1 MESNLPA
8 LSEAGGFIQQLQQLQ
23 QQMNQIQDAL
33 LSSQPVIVGSPHG
46 SGVLPSNN
54 HSSDAPRTGGSSW
67 AEEMDRC
74 DPPGGEEDSSSSVTA
89 TTSRAPRKVVEVSER
104 TEQRLVRSF
113 ACLENEDCH
122 RLADSFALPKVVV
135 TKTPELDKI
144 MAAQCSKSTK
154 SNDQALARIQA
165 LNSDTLGPLTEL
177 LELLNKSVEEDVPDL
192 QERVAYAVESAIT
205 LLGNAFAQMSVLRRQ
220 KVLEEYN
227 KELLTFAQGRKAEF
241 LKAAPE
247 LFGPKFPRD
256 ATEHLDQLAALQ
268 KAKASSSSSSSNS
281 SGFRKPSSYH
291 SSHHC
296 YYGPR
301 QQPQPYSRQGKGGRG
316 HIKKV
321 PKGPK

>member
-1 MESNLPA
+1 MESNLLA
-8 LSEAGGFIQQLQQLQ
+8 LSEAGGFIQQLQQ
-23 QQMNQIQDAL
+23 QMNQIQDAL
-33 LSSQPVIVGSPHG
+33 RSSQPVIVDSPHG

-54 HSSDAPRTGGSSW
+54 HSSDAPKTGGSSW

-89 TTSRAPRKVVEVSER
+89 TTSCAPRKVVEVSER
-104 TEQRLVRSF
+104 TEQHLVLSF
-113 ACLENEDCH
+113 TCLENEDRRC
-122 RLADSFALPKVVV
+122 LVDSFALPKVAV

-165 LNSDTLGPLTEL
+165 LNSDSLGPLTEL
-177 LELLNKSVEEDVPDL
+177 LELLNKSVEEDVLDL
-192 QERVAYAVESAIT
+192 QERVGYTVESAIT

-227 KELLTFAQGRKAEF
+227 KELLTFAQGREAEF

-268 KAKASSSSSSSNS
+268 KAKASSTSSSSSNS
-281 SGFRKPSSYH
+281 SGFRKSSSYH
-291 SSHHC
+291 SSHHR
-296 YYGPR
+296 YYSPR
-301 QQPQPYSRQGKGGRG
+301 QRPQPYSRQGKGGGG

-321 PKGPK
+321 PKGSK